1 MGLFGLTNDQ
11 WIEIGISFAIL
22 VGTVIVGRPILNF
35 ILDRVVR
42 RITKST
48 KTKLDDVLVKV
59 VRPPLFWLLLL
70 KVTQYAISRLDFI
83 DFFKSSNIDD
93 FFYTLYF
100 LLVFALVWQLIV
112 SLSSWYTKEIAPN
125 TKSDLASQLLPFS
138 RRVILIIV
146 AIIGG
151 IILLGHFDV
160 EVSGLVTTLGIGSLA
175 IALAAQAALSDT
187 ISGFMIMLDRPFRI
201 GDRIEIQ
208 DLSTWGDVVDVG
220 LRSTHIRTRD
230 NRMVIVPNS
239 VIAKS
244 LIVNHAYPNSEYR
257 IQIEVGIGYG
267 TDIEKAR
274 ETIIGAV
281 RTVEGVVP
289 EKPVEALFLNF
300 GDSALLFRVRWW
312 IDSYIDTRQM
322 FDKVNSAI
330 YKALGR
336 ENIEVPF
343 PQQDVHLHID
353 AEGLKKFNELNDK

>member
-1 MGLFGLTNDQ
+1 MGLFGLTNGQ
-11 WIEIGISFAIL
+11 WTEVGISFAII
-22 VGTVIVGRPILNF
+22 IVTAIIGRPILNF
-35 ILDRVVR
+35 FVNRVVK
-42 RITKST
+42 RITRST
-48 KTKLDDVLVKV
+48 KTKLDDVLINI

-70 KVTQYAISRLDFI
+70 KVSQYAISRLDFV
-83 DFFKSSNIDD
+83 DLFKSKAIEDL
-93 FFYTLYF
+93 FYTLYF
-100 LLVFALVWQLIV
+100 LLFFVLIWQFVI
-112 SLSSWYTKEIAPN
+112 SISNWYTKEIAPH
-125 TKSDLASQLLPFS
+125 TKSDLDNQLLPFL

-146 AIIGG
+146 TTIGG

-175 IALAAQAALSDT
+175 IALAAQATLSDI

-208 DLSTWGDVVDVG
+208 DLNTWGDVVDVG

-244 LIVNHAYPNSEYR
+244 LIVNHAYPDTQYR

-281 RTVEGVVP
+281 RTVEGVVE

-300 GDSALLFRVRWW
+300 GDSALIFRVRWW
-312 IDSYIDTRQM
+312 IDTYVDTRQM

-330 YKALGR
+330 YKALYLA
-336 ENIEVPF
+336 NIEVPF

-353 AEGLKKFNELNDK
+353 AEGLKKFNELNKK